1 MFKKIHTALA
11 GKSLSNRHS
20 LFLMLL
26 VPMLVQSHLRWK
38 CRPTAVAGVLIGSR
52 EMNTFNM
59 NRNIVLLAI
68 HFATNCA
75 HKLSSIRPISHFS

>member
-1 MFKKIHTALA
+1 MF
-11 GKSLSNRHS
+11 
-20 LFLMLL
+20 L
-26 VPMLVQSHLRWK
+26 VPMLVQSHLRWE

>member
-1 MFKKIHTALA
+1 
-11 GKSLSNRHS
+11 
-20 LFLMLL
+20 MLL
-26 VPMLVQSHLRWK
+26 VPMLVQSHLRWEG
-38 CRPTAVAGVLIGSR
+38 RPTTLACVLIGSR

-75 HKLSSIRPISHFS
+75 HILSSVRPISHFS